1 MQKFIS
7 LAISLSALTFSGCA
21 STQAAKEQTTV
32 AAAEVAPPAPAY
44 ERVDLS
50 GPDGAPLYFGF
61 DEDVLDDAARAK
73 LRSIASHLRQD
84 PTLIVTIEGHCDET
98 GTSEYNLAL
107 GERRASA
114 ARMYLVALG
123 ISDPR
128 VRSVSFGEEM
138 PAVDGTDDDALA
150 QNRRDEF
157 VFLRANDETA
167 RTDSMRSTVDWD
179 G

>member
-7 LAISLSALTFSGCA
+7 IAISLSALTFSGCA
-21 STQAAKEQTTV
+21 STQAAKEQSKV
-32 AAAEVAPPAPAY
+32 AKVDEAPAAPAF
-44 ERVDLS
+44 ERVNVA
-50 GPDGAPLYFGF
+50 GPDGTPLYFGF
-61 DEDVLDDAARAK
+61 DDDVLDDAARAK
-73 LRSIASHLRQD
+73 LRSIASHLRRD
-84 PTLIVTIEGHCDET
+84 PTLLVTIEGHCDET

-107 GERRASA
+107 GERRAAA

-138 PAVDGTDDDALA
+138 PAVDGADVDALA
-150 QNRRDEF
+150 KNRRDEF
-157 VFLRANDETA
+157 IFLRANDETA
-167 RTDSMRSTVDWD
+167 QTDHVRGSVDWD